1 MSKIRIKNF
10 GPIKEGYLEDDDFLD
25 IKKVT
30 IFIGNQGSGK
40 STVAKLISTMMWL
53 EKALNR
59 GDIEGFSYQNFWNIF
74 KYQGVY
80 EYFYNSYLKSR
91 DNNPCQTKLEYT
103 GDEFSIIY
111 PDKTFPRIESVNDGQ
126 YITPK
131 IMYVPAERNTLSSIT
146 NIKGLPEHLLS
157 FYEELRRANKDL
169 KGERL
174 KLPINDYEYEYD
186 EQSDSSFI
194 VGPDYKINLLNASS
208 GVQSLA
214 PLYVVTRNL
223 AELVTHSDD
232 VLRKSMNSNSILKM
246 NEEMVALEVNDAIPE
261 KEKII
266 KRKDI
271 RAKFLPKCFINIVEE
286 PEQNL
291 YPTSQ
296 RQILNSLLE
305 FNNLSEGNKL
315 IMTTHSPY
323 IINYLSLAIQADY
336 LKGKIHS
343 DELLEKLNAIVPLKS
358 TISASDV
365 AIYQMDERDGTIRR
379 LSTFEGIPSDKNL
392 LNQSLA
398 DGNDLFDQLLEIE
411 QEL

>member
-10 GPIKEGYLEDDDFLD
+10 GPIKEGYLEDDGFLD

-40 STVAKLISTMMWL
+40 STVAKLISLMTWL
-53 EKALNR
+53 EKSINK
-59 GDIEGFSYQNFWNIF
+59 GDMNGLSNSFFHYYSKF
-74 KYQGVY
+74 QGIS
-80 EYFYNSYLKSR
+80 EYFKSNSYIDYLGEKYSLKFSEKEVI
-91 DNNPCQTKLEYT
+91 PEKYEV
-103 GDEFSIIY
+103 EFSKY
-111 PDKTFPRIESVNDGQ
+111 L
-126 YITPK
+126 TPK
-131 IMYVPAERNTLSSIT
+131 VMYIPAERNTLSSIT
-146 NIKGLPEHLLS
+146 NIKGMPDHLLT

-261 KEKII
+261 IDKII
-266 KRKDI
+266 KRKEI
-271 RAKFLPKCFINIVEE
+271 KAKYLPKCFINIVEE

-336 LKGKIHS
+336 LKGKINS
-343 DELLEKLNAIVPLKS
+343 EELLEKLNAIVPLKS

>member
-53 EKALNR
+53 EKSINK
-59 GDIEGFSYQNFWNIF
+59 GDMNGLSNSFFHYYSKF
-74 KYQGVY
+74 QGIS
-80 EYFYNSYLKSR
+80 EYFKSNSYIDYLGEKYSLKF
-91 DNNPCQTKLEYT
+91 LEKEVIPEKYEV
-103 GDEFSIIY
+103 EFSKY
-111 PDKTFPRIESVNDGQ
+111 L
-126 YITPK
+126 TPK
-131 IMYVPAERNTLSSIT
+131 VMYIPAERNTLSSIT
-146 NIKGLPEHLLS
+146 NIKGMPDHLLT

-214 PLYVVTRNL
+214 PLYVVSRNL

-246 NEEMVALEVNDAIPE
+246 NEEMVALEANDAIPE
-261 KEKII
+261 TDKII
-266 KRKDI
+266 KRKEI
-271 RAKFLPKCFINIVEE
+271 KAKYLPKCFINIVEE

-343 DELLEKLNAIVPLKS
+343 EELLEKLNAIVPLKS

-365 AIYQMDERDGTIRR
+365 AIYQMDERDGTIRK